1 MPAAPPNASHASPA
15 VNYLAGYPP
24 SLVDPVRELAAAGR
38 LGDVLRQRHPRLHDV
53 RTDKAL
59 YDYVQATRNDCLRNA
74 PPLSKVLY
82 DNRLQVAAQA
92 LGTHTRISR
101 VQGGKL
107 KSKNEIRIATVFRDM
122 PEALL
127 RMIVVHELAHLR
139 IRDHDKDF
147 YKLCC
152 HMEPSYHQL
161 EFDARVW
168 LYWQDTPGLSEPP
181 TD

>member
-1 MPAAPPNASHASPA
+1 MPIPAANAI
-15 VNYLAGYPP
+15 NYLAGYPP

-59 YDYVQATRNDCLRNA
+59 YDYVQAIRNDCLRNA
-74 PPLSKVLY
+74 PPLAKVLY
-82 DNRLQVAAQA
+82 DKRLQVVAQA

-152 HMEPSYHQL
+152 HMEPAYHQL

-168 LYWQDTPGLSEPP
+168 LLWRGTEGAGPVS
-181 TD
+181 

>member
-1 MPAAPPNASHASPA
+1 MSAAAKITD
-15 VNYLAGYPP
+15 YLAGYPP
-24 SLVDPVRELAAAGR
+24 SLVNPIRALAAAGR
-38 LGDVLRQRHPRLHDV
+38 LGDVLRQRYPRLHDI

-59 YDYVQATRNDCLRNA
+59 YDYVQAIRNDCLRNA
-74 PPLSKVLY
+74 SPLAKVIY
-82 DNRLQVAAQA
+82 DNRLQVVAQA

-101 VQGGKL
+101 VQGSKL

-152 HMEPSYHQL
+152 HMEPAYHPL

-168 LYWQDTPGLSEPP
+168 LFWRNTAGTGPVG
-181 TD
+181 